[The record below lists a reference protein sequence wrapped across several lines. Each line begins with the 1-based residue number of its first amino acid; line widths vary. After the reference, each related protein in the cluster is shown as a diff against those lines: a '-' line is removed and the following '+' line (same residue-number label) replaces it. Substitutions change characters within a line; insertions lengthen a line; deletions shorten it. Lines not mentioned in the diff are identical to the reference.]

1 MFSKIRR
8 EKKIWNG
15 NEIPKQIILLSGG
28 IMKPGYEV
36 TSESKGR
43 ADVQA
48 PSLMLHPHQSTCV
61 HCLFVVVHLAL
72 SRVQL
77 FVTSWTVCFSGKVKK
92 KSLQE
97 LKCAVSFSF

>member
-1 MFSKIRR
+1 
-8 EKKIWNG
+8 
-15 NEIPKQIILLSGG
+15 
-28 IMKPGYEV
+28 MKPGYEV

-43 ADVQA
+43 ADLQA
-48 PSLMLHPHQSTCV
+48 PSLMLRPHQSTCV
-61 HCLFVVVHLAL
+61 HWSRLSFCCVHLAL